1 MSQSSETR
9 VPLAQLS
16 RGRHARVV
24 CMRTLDPED
33 VALLRVLGLSEDTRV
48 CMCRTAGSCVLD
60 VGERGACRIA
70 LDRRLAER
78 ILVGPV
84 EPALVSADAV

>member
-1 MSQSSETR
+1 MPDDSEVR
-9 VPLAQLS
+9 FPLAQLS
-16 RGRHARVV
+16 RGRSARVV

-33 VALLRVLGLSEDTRV
+33 VAMLRVLGLAEDARV

-78 ILVGPV
+78 ILVGP
-84 EPALVSADAV
+84 EPLPVSAGVA